1 MRGRGARAAE
11 LDAARA
17 PADIFRS
24 MVNDL
29 RRILHGWNY
38 EPGKISVRKIIGRD
52 GRDKVQ
58 TRVDMGVLQFETVG
72 RPDGA
77 RPHGC
82 ESLLDHYERR
92 LSEHHQSH
100 DADDDFVLR
109 GGDCEA
115 LRHEAHL
122 YYQRFL
128 SMFVL
133 EDYDAVAR
141 DTRHNLRVI
150 ELCGRYAHSQR
161 ERDAFEAHRAYTLM
175 MNARA
180 RTYRALREGNYERA
194 LSTANSGIRRV
205 SDALGGHAT
214 DADGEAIRV
223 ELRVMLELRNEV
235 FERMPADCPARL
247 QHELEAALAQEDYER
262 AARLR
267 DALSARRAAD
277 RPA

>member
-1 MRGRGARAAE
+1 
-11 LDAARA
+11 
-17 PADIFRS
+17 

-52 GRDKVQ
+52 GREKVQ
-58 TRVDMGVLQFETVG
+58 TRVDLGVLQFETFG

-77 RPHGC
+77 RPHDC
-82 ESLLDHYERR
+82 DSLLDHYEHR
-92 LSEHHQSH
+92 LREHHQSR
-100 DADDDFVLR
+100 DADDDFLLR
-109 GGDCEA
+109 GRDCEA
-115 LRHEAHL
+115 LRYEAHL

-133 EDYDAVAR
+133 EDYDGVAR
-141 DTRHNLRVI
+141 DTRHNLRLI
-150 ELCGRYAHSQR
+150 ELCTRYAHSQR
-161 ERDAFEAHRAYTLM
+161 ERDAFEAHRPYTLM

-194 LSTANSGIRRV
+194 LSTVNTGIRRV
-205 SDALGGHAT
+205 SEALGERGVEG
-214 DADGEAIRV
+214 DAVRV
-223 ELRVMLELRNEV
+223 ELRVMLDLRSEV

-247 QHELEAALAQEDYER
+247 QQELESALAQEDYER

-267 DALSARRAAD
+267 DALTARRSAD
-277 RPA
+277 RSA